1 MSEVKSSDLPQWL
14 EALVAKDVKPIK
26 ERASYLVSRSIE
38 ALGNIRKT
46 ATALSEDVSS
56 ASSTESSKIE
66 IAKNFGARI
75 TGLVDEVKGPETISH
90 ETLLSFLSGLRK
102 FHAGLLY
109 AGAIWIRK
117 LDPKYKE
124 TIRKMELSLSDI
136 RTNGKLLEEH
146 LDRKYSAVRKY
157 EALLKEAETLRIVSD
172 ELVRLEDEIQKIK
185 RQRETLQAAL
195 GTLAED
201 KRQLEASEKLAEL
214 SRLESMKD
222 AARREIV
229 NLFRPLEKPVEKLL
243 KLPERERQRLD
254 PSAATILSEYVTNPV
269 EKLCKSDIDYS
280 RLGTSL
286 SGFQSMLERRELDL
300 KDSRIRAALKSISL
314 IKDRSNPERL
324 RKKYLEASEV
334 YEQASKSPEV
344 QSLLLKREEMDSKR
358 METEEA
364 IGRLDRTLSSMQ
376 ARKEELSKRFTQLK
390 EGMEK
395 ATRNVTGQTIR
406 IPSPL
411 PS

>member
-1 MSEVKSSDLPQWL
+1 LSEVKSSDLPQWL

-75 TGLVDEVKGPETISH
+75 TGLVDEVKEPETISH

-102 FHAGLLY
+102 FHAGLIY

-157 EALLKEAETLRIVSD
+157 ETLLKEAETLRIASD
-172 ELVRLEDEIQKIK
+172 ELVRLEDEIRKIK
-185 RQRETLQAAL
+185 SQRETLQASLKA
-195 GTLAED
+195 LAED
-201 KRQLEASEKLAEL
+201 KRQLEASERLAEL

-222 AARREIV
+222 VARGEIV

-254 PSAATILSEYVTNPV
+254 PSAATILSEYVTDPV

-280 RLGTSL
+280 RLATSL
-286 SGFQSMLERRELDL
+286 SGFQSMLERKELDL
-300 KDSRIRAALKSISL
+300 KDSRIRAALKRISL

-324 RKKYLEASEV
+324 RKEYLEASEA
-334 YEQASKSPEV
+334 YEQTSRSPEV

-358 METEEA
+358 METEEDM
-364 IGRLDRTLSSMQ
+364 GRLDRTLSSMHV
-376 ARKEELSKRFTQLK
+376 RKEELSKRFTQLR
-390 EGMEK
+390 EGVEK
-395 ATRNVTGQTIR
+395 AIEEVTGQTIR
-406 IPSPL
+406 IPDPL